1 MGEIEEIEL
10 KGNLSYIGIFFRY
23 AKWRIIPLFLGIL
36 TAGFLEGIGITLFIP
51 LLSSLNMPSGG
62 GGVAKKIGAV
72 FSFFHLDITLTSVL
86 VFIGLVFVLKF
97 FVLVG
102 HGVISRWLSKYLTLR
117 LQEELMDK
125 FMSLD
130 YLYYVRT
137 KSGYFVNLITR
148 EVDKATAGFKHFC
161 KLLII
166 IVYIFVYIFLSF
178 LISWKVTLASG
189 LGGLFVIVAF
199 KGIYKK
205 ARKYSINI
213 SEMLAQLNS
222 ELIQFVYSFKY
233 LKATNTYLFAKPK
246 MLKNVGRLALY
257 YFKQG
262 ILAVVSNNL
271 SEPVIVI
278 FLALLVYVNVILL
291 KNDIS
296 SVLVVFLVFYRSM
309 HKILQ
314 FQGSYQIFNNNIGG
328 LVSLKKSFAEF
339 ESNKEFEGKIKLREF
354 ERAITFNNV
363 YFSYNSNSQVL
374 KGVSLTIKKGQMVA
388 IVGKSGV
395 GKTTIVD
402 MIAGLILPES
412 GIVAIDGIDYRK
424 IDLSFLREKI
434 GYVTQDPI
442 LFNDSIL
449 NNIVLGRE
457 FNRDKLEVVL
467 RRSYSYEFVKAL
479 PNKENTLI
487 GERGVFLSGGQ
498 RQRLVIARELYKE
511 PEILLLDEATSNLD
525 SESEFYIQQAISELK
540 GECTMVIVA
549 HRLSTIKIADVIYV
563 LDDGKLVESGS
574 FQNLS
579 CKDGI
584 FRQMYTRQSF

>member
-1 MGEIEEIEL
+1 
-10 KGNLSYIGIFFRY
+10 
-23 AKWRIIPLFLGIL
+23 
-36 TAGFLEGIGITLFIP
+36 
-51 LLSSLNMPSGG
+51 
-62 GGVAKKIGAV
+62 
-72 FSFFHLDITLTSVL
+72 
-86 VFIGLVFVLKF
+86 
-97 FVLVG
+97 
-102 HGVISRWLSKYLTLR
+102 
-117 LQEELMDK
+117 
-125 FMSLD
+125 
-130 YLYYVRT
+130 
-137 KSGYFVNLITR
+137 
-148 EVDKATAGFKHFC
+148 
-161 KLLII
+161 
-166 IVYIFVYIFLSF
+166 
-178 LISWKVTLASG
+178 
-189 LGGLFVIVAF
+189 
-199 KGIYKK
+199 
-205 ARKYSINI
+205 
-213 SEMLAQLNS
+213 
-222 ELIQFVYSFKY
+222 
-233 LKATNTYLFAKPK
+233 
-246 MLKNVGRLALY
+246 
-257 YFKQG
+257 
-262 ILAVVSNNL
+262 
-271 SEPVIVI
+271 
-278 FLALLVYVNVILL
+278 
-291 KNDIS
+291 
-296 SVLVVFLVFYRSM
+296 M

-374 KGVSLTIKKGQMVA
+374 KGVNLTIKKGQMVA